1 MKNQLFTKKGEV
13 FLVVFIILISGGI
26 YLYPNQNNSENIK
39 GNKEFSQK
47 EVISEPKE
55 YRVVAEEILYPEEYD
70 FGDEISSITAVVGTP
85 IKFNALQI
93 TKVNINDTI
102 ELEFDG
108 KRFNA
113 QVFNIKEKKYSADKT
128 GDLGEVTTFRFD
140 SYIDPSIKKIWK
152 NQIDGR
158 ISYNKYGVVDGEIR
172 IQDKGGDYV
181 IYINND
187 VAYYVLEDE
196 WRKEFYRQGNTID

>member
-102 ELEFDG
+102 EL
-108 KRFNA
+108 
-113 QVFNIKEKKYSADKT
+113 
-128 GDLGEVTTFRFD
+128 
-140 SYIDPSIKKIWK
+140 
-152 NQIDGR
+152 
-158 ISYNKYGVVDGEIR
+158 
-172 IQDKGGDYV
+172 
-181 IYINND
+181 
-187 VAYYVLEDE
+187 
-196 WRKEFYRQGNTID
+196 YRLIL

>member
-113 QVFNIKEKKYSADKT
+113 QVFKKDESYYKATETDEGT
-128 GDLGEVTTFRFD
+128 EQTTIWFD
-140 SYIDPSIKKIWK
+140 SYIDPLVKKIWK
-152 NQIDGR
+152 NQIEGS
-158 ISYNKYGVVDGEIR
+158 ISYDLNGVVDGEIR
-172 IQDKGGDYV
+172 IQDKGGDYA
-181 IYINND
+181 IYINKN